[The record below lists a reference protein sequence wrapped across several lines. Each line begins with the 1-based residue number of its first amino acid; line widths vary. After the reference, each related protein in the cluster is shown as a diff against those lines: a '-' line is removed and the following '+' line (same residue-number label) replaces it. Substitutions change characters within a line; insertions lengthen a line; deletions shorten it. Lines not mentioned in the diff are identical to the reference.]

1 MTANELV
8 RAALLEVGTAEYP
21 PGSNRVKYNDEYY
34 GAPVSGA
41 AYSWCLVF
49 VWWLCRKLGASRLF
63 YGGGRCASCTAFYR
77 WHEARGE
84 TVTRNFRPG
93 DIVFYDWDASGDFDH
108 VGILCAIEGERCACV
123 EGNTSAANNS
133 DGGSV
138 MLRQRSRAQIKGA
151 VRLKF
156 EEEEIVTAETILAAL
171 TDGDAYKIF
180 ERSQSYAARLPAPDW
195 ALGELDEA
203 VNAGITDGARPM
215 CAATRLEAAIMAN
228 RAR

>member
-21 PGSNRVKYNDEYY
+21 PSSNRVKYNDEYY
-34 GAPVSGA
+34 GKPVSGA

-49 VWWLCRKLGASRLF
+49 VWWLCRKLGASHLF

-84 TVTRNFRPG
+84 TVTRDFRPG

-108 VGILCAIEGERCACV
+108 VGILCAIEGERCAVV
-123 EGNTSAANNS
+123 EGNTSTANNS

-138 MLRQRSRAQIKGA
+138 MLRQRKTSQIVGA
-151 VRLKF
+151 VRFKF
-156 EEEEIVTAETILAAL
+156 EGGDDMTAENILAVMGEKEAYAL
-171 TDGDAYKIF
+171 YEKAQ
-180 ERSQSYAARLPAPDW
+180 RYATKLPAPDW
-195 ALGELDEA
+195 ALAELAEA
-203 VNAGITDGARPM
+203 VNIGITDGARPM
-215 CAATRLEAAIMAN
+215 CAATRLEAAIMAK
-228 RAR
+228 RSM